1 MALIEALREVITV
14 EGNIVMP
21 AHSGDYSDP
30 KYWENPPVP
39 EEWWSTIRQEM
50 PPFQPGITPT
60 RGVGVVPETFRQ
72 YPDVH
77 RSDHPASSFA
87 AWGQKA
93 EEIISNHDLDYAL
106 GENSPLA
113 KIYELEGLILLIGV
127 DHDRNNSLH
136 LAEYR
141 ADYAKEEKVFGA
153 PVIKNGQR
161 VWAEYKDIDYGSE
174 DFIQLGKAYE
184 KEGDYDVFEL
194 GHTKAKLFSQ
204 RKLVDFA
211 VGWFE
216 CNR

>member
-1 MALIEALREVITV
+1 MRKGGLKAGSTVIVHSSLSSLGWVCGGPVALIEALREVITV

-127 DHDRNNSLH
+127 DHDRNTSLH

-141 ADYAKEEKVFGA
+141 ADYAKE
-153 PVIKNGQR
+153 
-161 VWAEYKDIDYGSE
+161 
-174 DFIQLGKAYE
+174 
-184 KEGDYDVFEL
+184 
-194 GHTKAKLFSQ
+194 
-204 RKLVDFA
+204 
-211 VGWFE
+211 
-216 CNR
+216 